1 MNYKK
6 FLYFIIFFIITNC
19 TPDTLVKENNNLSFQ
34 NIYINNGFA
43 LIYDDLLYKND
54 IVSKKINPRSLIIFQ
69 KNLKA
74 DTSVKI
80 TNILNQRSLIAKVGK
95 KSIYPSFNNSVVSER
110 IAKELDLDRNQPYIK
125 IVSIPKNSMFVAKK
139 AKTFDEEKQVADKAP
154 VDTISINNLKKKKK
168 ISNKA
173 IKNNFSYNLKIADF
187 YFKKT
192 ALIMIDRIKDETN
205 IKNPKIRK
213 MSVNKYRVYLGPF
226 DNINSLQ
233 NSFNDIRILNFENIE
248 YIKND

>member
-6 FLYFIIFFIITNC
+6 LLVLLLFALNSCSFSTTN
-19 TPDTLVKENNNLSFQ
+19 TKQKDNFNKELFK
-34 NIYINNGFA
+34 NNGFA
-43 LIYDDLLYKND
+43 LIYEDNLYK
-54 IVSKKINPRSLIIFQ
+54 KKIVNSKLADRELLIFQ
-69 KNLKA
+69 RNLKKG
-74 DTSVKI
+74 SVVKI
-80 TNILNQRSLIAKVGK
+80 TNNLNNKSIIVKVGK
-95 KSIYPSFNNSVVSER
+95 NTKYPIFNNAVITKR
-110 IAKELDLDRNQPYIK
+110 IAKSIDLDFNEPYVEI
-125 IVSIPKNSMFVAKK
+125 IEILNSSSFVAKK